1 MFFIMEGN
9 VKNKILAIVLLVCF
23 LCLSACSEKTSMEK
37 YLESEGT
44 KIATSKPE
52 KLVNKNYDDLTNS
65 EKEQLK
71 YFNDGYTLMGELTKD
86 AFEWVLYKYG
96 EKFKV
101 INAEKF
107 LNENL
112 ERFQEAY
119 LASNMV
125 RNYVVIN
132 NILYFFISETKDVYA
147 IDLDNPTIEQY
158 IDGSQFENYAIYDN
172 SIMLKHKN
180 KLVFICTCE
189 EWDNVIEVDTDN
201 TIPKLEYKGRCSH
214 FITPSSEYTDF
225 NFVPIDDD
233 NYRITE
239 YGEDIVHNFNAYSS
253 YNLSLKD
260 YNITDVVEFPE
271 IEFDEKNTWDY
282 IDEKPIGYFYRDNK
296 DVLFSFIN
304 KNEVNQISGLDE
316 WSVTILKS
324 DSDKNKEVVHKKL
337 ENFKISESET
347 SEYKARLKD
356 SKLSNDWLFFET
368 DDDDL
373 FYFFDSDT
381 LCDARNYVID
391 YVDLWNVY
399 YTGYKGSEKIFKS
412 KPIND
417 FKKNI
422 YHCEIEM

>member
-1 MFFIMEGN
+1 
-9 VKNKILAIVLLVCF
+9 
-23 LCLSACSEKTSMEK
+23 MEK

-52 KLVNKNYDDLTNS
+52 KLVSKNYDDLTNS

-107 LNENL
+107 LNKNS

-201 TIPKLEYKGRCSH
+201 TIPKLEYKGRCSL
-214 FITPSSEYTDF
+214 FITPSSEYNDF

-316 WSVTILKS
+316 WSATILKS

-347 SEYKARLKD
+347 SEYKARLKS

-373 FYFFDSDT
+373 FYFFDSNT

-399 YTGYKGSEKIFKS
+399 YTGYKGSKKIFKS

>member
-1 MFFIMEGN
+1 
-9 VKNKILAIVLLVCF
+9 
-23 LCLSACSEKTSMEK
+23 MEK

-107 LNENL
+107 LNENS

-201 TIPKLEYKGRCSH
+201 TIPKLEYKGRCSR

-316 WSVTILKS
+316 WSATILKS

-373 FYFFDSDT
+373 FYFFDSNT

-412 KPIND
+412 KPINE

>member
-1 MFFIMEGN
+1 
-9 VKNKILAIVLLVCF
+9 
-23 LCLSACSEKTSMEK
+23 MEK

-107 LNENL
+107 LNENS

-201 TIPKLEYKGRCSH
+201 TIPKLEYKGRCSR

-316 WSVTILKS
+316 WSATILKS

-347 SEYKARLKD
+347 SEYKARLKS

-373 FYFFDSDT
+373 FYFFDSNT

>member
-1 MFFIMEGN
+1 
-9 VKNKILAIVLLVCF
+9 
-23 LCLSACSEKTSMEK
+23 
-37 YLESEGT
+37 
-44 KIATSKPE
+44 
-52 KLVNKNYDDLTNS
+52 
-65 EKEQLK
+65 
-71 YFNDGYTLMGELTKD
+71 MGELTKD

-107 LNENL
+107 LNENS

-201 TIPKLEYKGRCSH
+201 TIPKLEYKGRCSR

-316 WSVTILKS
+316 WSATILKS

>member
-1 MFFIMEGN
+1 
-9 VKNKILAIVLLVCF
+9 
-23 LCLSACSEKTSMEK
+23 MEK

-107 LNENL
+107 LNENS

-201 TIPKLEYKGRCSH
+201 TIPKLEYKGRCSR

-316 WSVTILKS
+316 WSATILKS

-373 FYFFDSDT
+373 FYFFDSNT

>member
-1 MFFIMEGN
+1 
-9 VKNKILAIVLLVCF
+9 
-23 LCLSACSEKTSMEK
+23 MEK

-107 LNENL
+107 LNENS

-158 IDGSQFENYAIYDN
+158 IDGSQFDNYAIYDN

-201 TIPKLEYKGRCSH
+201 TIPKLEYKGRCSR

-316 WSVTILKS
+316 WSATILKS
-324 DSDKNKEVVHKKL
+324 DSDKNKEVVHKNL

-347 SEYKARLKD
+347 SEYKARLKS

-373 FYFFDSDT
+373 FYFFDSNT

-399 YTGYKGSEKIFKS
+399 YTGYKDSEKIFKS
-412 KPIND
+412 KPINE

>member
-1 MFFIMEGN
+1 
-9 VKNKILAIVLLVCF
+9 
-23 LCLSACSEKTSMEK
+23 MEK

-52 KLVNKNYDDLTNS
+52 KLVSKNYDDLTNS

-107 LNENL
+107 LNKNS

-201 TIPKLEYKGRCSH
+201 TIPKLEYKGRCSR
-214 FITPSSEYTDF
+214 FITPSSEYNDF

-316 WSVTILKS
+316 WSATILKS

-347 SEYKARLKD
+347 SEYKARLKS

-373 FYFFDSDT
+373 FYFFDSNT
-381 LCDARNYVID
+381 LCDARSYGID

-412 KPIND
+412 KPINE